1 MANARI
7 LVVDD
12 EIGILEACEDTL
24 KSIPEI
30 EIITEQSSKNAA
42 NMLKDEQWDIL
53 ITDLRMPTID
63 GIELIRIAQKND
75 PDTMILMLTAY
86 PSVDTA
92 VESMKLGAADY
103 LTKPFSPESL
113 RTKVKKI
120 LEKKQLQE
128 ENRML
133 RRQVKQDYHMGEM
146 VGKCQP
152 MQKVFDTIRRI
163 ASANIDVLIL
173 GETGTGKELAA
184 RNIHQQS
191 SRRDENFVPV
201 DCGAI
206 PSDLLESEFFG
217 HEKGAYTGASR
228 KSMGLLEFANKGT
241 FFLDE
246 IGQLPLKLQAK
257 LLRVLQE
264 RKIRRVGGKRE
275 IDIDVRIIAAT
286 SLNLEKEIEEKNFR
300 MDLYQRI
307 NVARIKLPPLRERV
321 GDISLL
327 TSHIIKQQEQ
337 QMGIDENVEIEPEVL
352 EVFKYYHWPGNIREL
367 KNVIKRTLVMTD
379 GNHITVDDLPEN
391 IVVAAGEFPKDGRK
405 GFFKIRENKIEEF
418 EKQYFKN
425 LLDTN
430 HGNVTKAAE
439 QAQIPRG
446 TFYRL
451 LKKNNIDPTNF
462 RIETN

>member
-1 MANARI
+1 MTNARI
-7 LVVDD
+7 LIVDD
-12 EIGILEACEDTL
+12 EPGILEVCEDTL
-24 KSIPEI
+24 QSISGVELT
-30 EIITEQSSKNAA
+30 TESNSQNAA
-42 NMLKDEQWDIL
+42 DLLKSEPWDLL
-53 ITDLRMPTID
+53 ITDIRMPKID
-63 GIELIRIAQKND
+63 GMELLRIAHQSD
-75 PDTMILMLTAY
+75 PDMLILMLTAY

-103 LTKPFSPESL
+103 LTKPFRPESL
-113 RTKVKKI
+113 RTKIKKI
-120 LEKKQLQE
+120 LEKEQLQE

-146 VGKCQP
+146 IGKCQA
-152 MQKVFDTIRRI
+152 MQEVFESIRRI
-163 ASANIDVLIL
+163 ARANIDVLIL

-184 RNIHQQS
+184 RNIHLQS
-191 SRRDENFVPV
+191 SRKDENFVPV

-206 PSDLLESEFFG
+206 PGDLLESEFFG
-217 HEKGAYTGASR
+217 HEKGAYTGASQ

-241 FFLDE
+241 LFLDE

-264 RKIRRVGGKRE
+264 RKIRKVGGTRE
-275 IDIDVRIIAAT
+275 IDIDIRVIAAT
-286 SLNLEKEIEEKNFR
+286 FPDIEKEIEEKNFR

-307 NVARIKLPPLRERV
+307 NVGRIELPPLRKRI

-337 QMGIDENVEIEPEVL
+337 QMELEEHVEVEPEVL

-367 KNVIKRTLVMTD
+367 KNVLKRTLVMTD
-379 GNHITVDDLPEN
+379 GNHITVDNLPED
-391 IVVAAGEFPKDGRK
+391 IVVAAGEFPVNDRK
-405 GFFKIRENKIEEF
+405 GFFKMRERKIEKF

-425 LLDTN
+425 LLDIN
-430 HGNVTKAAE
+430 QGNVTKAAE

-446 TFYRL
+446 TFYRM

-462 RIETN
+462 RS